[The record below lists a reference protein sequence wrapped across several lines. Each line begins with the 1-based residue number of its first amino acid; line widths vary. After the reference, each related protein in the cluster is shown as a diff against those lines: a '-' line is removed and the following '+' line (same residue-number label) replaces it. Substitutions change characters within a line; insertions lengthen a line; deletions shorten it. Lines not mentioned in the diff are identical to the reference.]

1 MKIFLDTASIEEI
14 KKGVEWNMVDGV
26 TTNPSLIAKEGEKN
40 YRERIKEITKI
51 IKGPVSA
58 EVIALDTEGMLKEAR
73 ELSSISKNVVIK
85 IPMTEEGIKACKIL
99 SDEGIPVNV
108 TLVFSPNQAL
118 IAAKAKARYVSPFVG
133 RLDDVGNPGME
144 VVQEIIQIYQNYDF
158 DTEIIVASIRNP
170 EHVRIAALQ
179 GAHISTVPF
188 SILKQLFKHPLTD
201 IGIERFLDDYKKAGI
216 KW

>member
-26 TTNPSLIAKEGEKN
+26 TTNPTLIAKEGENN
-40 YRERIKEITKI
+40 YRKRIKEITKI
-51 IKGPVSA
+51 VKGPVSA
-58 EVIALDTEGMLKEAR
+58 EVLATDKDNMLKEAR
-73 ELSSISKNVVIK
+73 ELFSISKNVVIK
-85 IPMTEEGIKACKIL
+85 IPMTEDGIKACKVL
-99 SDEGIPVNV
+99 SDEGIPVNL

-144 VVQEIIQIYQNYDF
+144 VVSEIIQIYQNYGF
-158 DTEIIVASIRNP
+158 ETEVIVASIRNP

-201 IGIERFLDDYKKAGI
+201 LGIERFLDDYKKAGI